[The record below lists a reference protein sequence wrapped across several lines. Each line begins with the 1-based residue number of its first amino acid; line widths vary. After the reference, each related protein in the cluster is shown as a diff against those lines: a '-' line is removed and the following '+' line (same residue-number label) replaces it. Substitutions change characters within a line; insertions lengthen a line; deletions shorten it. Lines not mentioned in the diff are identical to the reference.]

1 MTAYSSLAA
10 WYDELTRDVPYPAF
24 ADYYEGLFRA
34 RGGET
39 GLILDL
45 CCGTGSLACLMAAG
59 LSTAA
64 FAEEMELPLDTVLLL
79 AGPFGGGMGRMRE
92 VCGAVSGAIA
102 VLGFLTGYSDPDDSA
117 AKKEMYGRVRELMNA
132 FKERS
137 GSCVCRELLVGTN
150 ADDGAVPEE
159 RTAGYYRKRP
169 CADLVE
175 TAADLCAEILQKY
188 NRSGKKILDFSL
200 FDV

>member
-1 MTAYSSLAA
+1 MTKGAKAKARFKEGFNCAQSVVS
-10 WYDELTRDVPYPAF
+10 AF
-24 ADYYEGLFRA
+24 APEISR
-34 RGGET
+34 ET
-39 GLILDL
+39 GLTAQRL
-45 CCGTGSLACLMAAG
+45 
-59 LSTAA
+59 TAA
-64 FAEEMELPLDTVLLL
+64 VS
-79 AGPFGGGMGRMRE
+79 GFGGGMGRMRE

-132 FKERS
+132 FKDRS

-188 NRSGKKILDFSL
+188 NRSGKKNT
-200 FDV
+200 